1 MSVRFVFP
9 KPRLAAL
16 LRKPGGKPAVEALAD
31 AGANLKELR
40 GACLE
45 DLEGVLVKIDALF
58 ANFPRTFDEK
68 ATNEL
73 YGLCQG
79 SLGVAGAVGMDA
91 IDTALGS
98 LCTLLDNLRIRRIA
112 NVEAVGV
119 HVRALR
125 VLVKSADIATPSDM
139 EAVLSGLRMVSERYD
154 PDAAR

>member
-16 LRKPGGKPAVEALAD
+16 LRKPGGPPAVEALEA
-31 AGANLKELR
+31 ASQNLQELR
-40 GACLE
+40 GDCLA
-45 DLEGVLVKIDALF
+45 DLEEVLGKIEAQF
-58 ANFPRTFDEK
+58 AVFPSTFDDHA
-68 ATNEL
+68 ATEL
-73 YGLCQG
+73 YTLCRG

-91 IDTALGS
+91 IDTALSS

-119 HVRALR
+119 HVRSLR
-125 VLVKSADIATPSDM
+125 VLVRSADIATPTEMD
-139 EAVLSGLRMVSERYD
+139 AILSGLRMVSERYD